1 MHSNLT
7 AHFQCLGTFKPRRTN
22 SRRTMSMTVSTQ
34 ERLLEKELQRLGL
47 GPAAGGLFDGAVLQR
62 LSGGAPNA
70 HVGKSSM
77 NVSVAGF
84 RTGMGPDGGGRS
96 L

>member
-1 MHSNLT
+1 
-7 AHFQCLGTFKPRRTN
+7 
-22 SRRTMSMTVSTQ
+22 MSMTVSTQ

-47 GPAAGGLFDGAVLQR
+47 GPAAGGLFEELSLQR
-62 LSGGAPNA
+62 LEWWCSERP

-77 NVSVAGF
+77 NRSVAGF